1 MKRLTRSC
9 VRRWRRVWRD
19 RRGISSLMFAASAT
33 VIFGMAALGVDV
45 GIALSARAALQANT
59 NAAVLDAAEV
69 WSNTGSQTSASTA
82 ATGWHTTNA
91 VPLTSS
97 VTPSTPTFSCLTTTS
112 GLPNCSS
119 GSPNVIAMQQTAEV
133 PTFFARMF
141 GIDSWTVS
149 AAAAA
154 AKAGGPTKA
163 LNVMFVLDTTQS
175 MGTGTDDTGCR
186 VPGVSSP
193 TRLTC
198 ALYGVQLVM
207 KQLNPALDQVGL
219 MVFPGMKSTWTPCG
233 TPSIEAY
240 GTSGIVYQVIH
251 AALDTNYATTTGTL
265 NDSSDLVKAVG
276 DNANGLTGCIEA
288 PGGKGTYYAQALA
301 MAQSALQ
308 SEGSAS
314 AQNVIILFSDGAANA
329 TSGDMAS
336 SYATAACNP
345 GGTTI
350 CVQNDAQ
357 ECNAAVY
364 EGGQATGAGTWVYT
378 IAYDSPTTSSS
389 SGCPSLTITTGSGK
403 SAKSTTVYDSPTG
416 TNVSVWSP
424 CTAMQNIASSL
435 ANFFSTDAACQDGP
449 NTYTDVASAFQQA
462 GVSLSAP
469 RLVLY

>member
-9 VRRWRRVWRD
+9 VRCWRRAWRD
-19 RRGISSLMFAASAT
+19 RRGVSSLMFAASAT

-45 GIALSARAALQANT
+45 GVALSARAALQANT
-59 NAAVLDAAEV
+59 DAAVLDAAEV
-69 WSNTGSQTSASTA
+69 WSNSGSQTSASTA
-82 ATGWHTTNA
+82 ATGWHTSNT

-119 GSPNVIAMQQTAEV
+119 SAPNVIGMQQTAQV
-133 PTFFARMF
+133 PTFFARLF

-163 LNVMFVLDTTQS
+163 LNVMFVLDTTRS

-198 ALYGVQLVM
+198 ALYGVQLVL

-219 MVFPGMKSTWTPCG
+219 IVFPGMSSTWAPCG
-233 TPSIEAY
+233 SPQIEAY
-240 GTSGIVYQVIH
+240 GTPNIVYQMIH
-251 AALDTNYATTTGTL
+251 NVLDTNYATTTGTL
-265 NDSSDLVKAVG
+265 NDSSSLVETVG

-288 PGGKGTYYAQALA
+288 PGGEGTYYAQAIA
-301 MAQSALQ
+301 TAQAALQ

-314 AQNVIILFSDGAANA
+314 AQNVIILFSDGAATATAQDMNSTYA
-329 TSGDMAS
+329 TS
-336 SYATAACNP
+336 ACSP
-345 GGTTI
+345 STV
-350 CVQNDAQ
+350 CVQHDAQ
-357 ECNAAVY
+357 ECNQAVY
-364 EGGQATGAGTWVYT
+364 QAQQATAAGTWVYA

-389 SGCPSLTITTGSGK
+389 SGCSSLTVTTGSGK
-403 SAKSTTVYDSPTG
+403 SARSTTVYDSPTG
-416 TNVSVWSP
+416 TNVNVWSP

-435 ANFFSTDAACQDGP
+435 ANFFSTDSACQDGP